1 MISAVAE
8 MYGIHPQT
16 LRLYEREG
24 LLKPS
29 RTEGN
34 TRLYTDEDLQR
45 LEFILSLARDLG
57 VNISGMA
64 IILQMRER
72 MEEMQRQIQEFVQYI
87 QQEVLTRANA
97 AADPARG
104 AIVPVRRPLVV
115 PAVQPGKKR
124 SATFRTLPIRMLPL
138 KLIYSDG
145 YYLPIGAHVFPAEK
159 YQRVRDRLLAGGVA
173 DATDFLEPNPATDQD
188 ILLVHTQEYV
198 HKLKTGTL
206 SPREEMELEVPFSPE
221 LVQAFW
227 LAAGGSILAAR
238 QALADRVSI
247 NIGGG
252 FHHAFPGHGEGF
264 CMIHDVAVA
273 IRRLQRDG
281 KIRTAMTVDC
291 DVHQGNGTAAIFS
304 GARAPA
310 EPLPSAGPST
320 LASSTH
326 TSPFRGKMPGAHA
339 ADVFTISLHQHNNYP
354 AVKPPSSIDVD
365 LPDGTGDD
373 DYLAWLDN
381 ALSSGLRQFEPDLLC
396 YIAGADP
403 YREDQLGG
411 LSLTIEGLKKRDE
424 LVFRVAR
431 ARDIPVMVT
440 FAGGYARNV
449 EDTVTIHSNT
459 AIAAKEVFAAKN

>member
-1 MISAVAE
+1 
-8 MYGIHPQT
+8 
-16 LRLYEREG
+16 
-24 LLKPS
+24 
-29 RTEGN
+29 
-34 TRLYTDEDLQR
+34 
-45 LEFILSLARDLG
+45 
-57 VNISGMA
+57 
-64 IILQMRER
+64 
-72 MEEMQRQIQEFVQYI
+72 
-87 QQEVLTRANA
+87 
-97 AADPARG
+97 
-104 AIVPVRRPLVV
+104 
-115 PAVQPGKKR
+115 
-124 SATFRTLPIRMLPL
+124 MLPF

-159 YQRVRDRLLAGGVA
+159 YRLIRDRLPATGVA
-173 DATDFLEPNPATDQD
+173 DATDFLEPKPASDED

-206 SPREEMELEVPFSPE
+206 SPREEMEMEIPYSRQ
-221 LVQAFW
+221 LVEAFW

-238 QALADRVSI
+238 QGLSDGVGVS
-247 NIGGG
+247 IGGG
-252 FHHAFPGHGEGF
+252 FHHAFPDHGEGF

-281 KIRTAMTVDC
+281 RIRNAMTVDC

-304 GARAPA
+304 GARSTG
-310 EPLPSAGPST
+310 EPLPSAGPGRRVS
-320 LASSTH
+320 A
-326 TSPFRGKMPGAHA
+326 PPGKMHGAHA
-339 ADVFTISLHQHNNYP
+339 GEVFTISLHQHNNYP

-365 LPDGTGDD
+365 LPDGVGDD

-431 ARDIPVMVT
+431 ARGIPVMVT
-440 FAGGYARNV
+440 YAGGYARKV

-459 AIAAKEVFAAKN
+459 VIAAKEVFAPGK